1 MPKIIEAVINE
12 RRDRRSEKAAAT
24 DAAATPIH
32 DNHHHFYDEDDDDGQ
47 EIWNWEG
54 VWVAL
59 LEYAF
64 FDFTAKTKII
74 SILEVIIFSTAIETV
89 ES

>member
-1 MPKIIEAVINE
+1 MKKQQRRMLQQHPYMTIIIIFMMKTMMMVKRFEI
-12 RRDRRSEKAAAT
+12 EK
-24 DAAATPIH
+24 
-32 DNHHHFYDEDDDDGQ
+32 GC
-47 EIWNWEG
+47 G
-54 VWVAL
+54 WVAL